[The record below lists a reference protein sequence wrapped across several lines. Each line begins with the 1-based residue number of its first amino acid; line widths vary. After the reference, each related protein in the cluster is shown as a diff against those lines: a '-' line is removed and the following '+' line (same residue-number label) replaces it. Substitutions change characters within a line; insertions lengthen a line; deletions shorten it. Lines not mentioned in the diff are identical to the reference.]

1 MLKPLV
7 LLVLALSGVHLQA
20 QEVKPR
26 GYFSKDS
33 LKVGQVV
40 DYTLIVD
47 YPRGMEIL
55 FPDSSFS
62 FLPFEYVD
70 RSFQQ
75 TESDLTTSHDSV
87 VYQLTTFEMD
97 SVQRLA
103 LPIYIIS
110 DGDSLTLAPPVD
122 SVIIQFLIT
131 ESLDSL
137 SVKETANYQEV
148 HKAFN
153 YPYLLIGLGVLG
165 ILIAVVLGVFGKR
178 IRSRL
183 LLYRLRLAHERFVN
197 KFAQLQAK
205 GLKSVEQAEF
215 LLAFWKKYLEKLDG
229 MPYTKLTTKEIVTI
243 EENQEFKDTLKL
255 MDRNIYGRFNAPSV
269 DQLSTKL
276 KEFSIDRYQKK
287 IEELKH
293 V

>member
-7 LLVLALSGVHLQA
+7 LLVLALCGLHLQA

-33 LKVGQVV
+33 MKVGEVV

-62 FLPFEYVD
+62 FSSFEYVD

-87 VYQLTTFEMD
+87 VYQFTTFEMD
-97 SVQRLA
+97 SVQRLT
-103 LPIYIIS
+103 LPIYIITG
-110 DGDSLTLAPPVD
+110 GDSLTLAPPVD
-122 SVIIQFLIT
+122 SVIMQFMIT

-148 HKAFN
+148 NKAFN
-153 YPYLLIGLGVLG
+153 YPYLLIGMGVLG
-165 ILIAVVLGVFGKR
+165 VLIAVVLMVFGKR
-178 IRSRL
+178 IRTRL

-197 KFAQLQAK
+197 KFAQLQTK

-215 LLAFWKKYLEKLDG
+215 LLAYWKRYLEKLDG
-229 MPYTKLTTKEIVTI
+229 LPYTKLTTKEIVTI

-255 MDRNIYGRFNAPSV
+255 MDRNIYGQFNAPSV

-276 KEFSIDRYQKK
+276 KEYSIDRYQKK

>member
-1 MLKPLV
+1 VLKPLV
-7 LLVLALSGVHLQA
+7 LLVLALCGLHLQA

-33 LKVGQVV
+33 MKVGEVV

-62 FLPFEYVD
+62 FSSFEYVD

-87 VYQLTTFEMD
+87 VYQFTTFEMD
-97 SVQRLA
+97 SVQRLT
-103 LPIYIIS
+103 LPIYIITG
-110 DGDSLTLAPPVD
+110 GDSLTLAPPVD
-122 SVIIQFLIT
+122 SVIMQFMIT

-148 HKAFN
+148 NKAFN
-153 YPYLLIGLGVLG
+153 YPYLLIGMGVLG
-165 ILIAVVLGVFGKR
+165 VLIAVVLMVFGKR
-178 IRSRL
+178 IRTRL

-197 KFAQLQAK
+197 KFAQLQTK

-215 LLAFWKKYLEKLDG
+215 LLAYWKRYLEKLDG
-229 MPYTKLTTKEIVTI
+229 LPYTKLTTKEIVTI

-255 MDRNIYGRFNAPSV
+255 MDRNIYGQFNAPSV

-276 KEFSIDRYQKK
+276 KEYSIDRYQKK